1 MPYRFL
7 RTVVAVSVLLAG
19 ELRAAQQESSGI
31 SATARPDSSD
41 LHDAARDEQFRFER
55 TRVRYAPRV
64 WGSSRSSCDE
74 RIGRMCVQ
82 LDDDGPSEWDP
93 LPEDSR
99 VIEAR
104 RALLDALEEIGQ
116 LVPGDAWVLGQRVVY
131 LGEAG
136 DRELATRLAR
146 ECGLAP
152 ESRWWCSALEGMS
165 LHYLSRFE
173 GAGEAFDDALA
184 EMPDDMGAQWLQLDR
199 VVDSG
204 LRSLFEDT
212 EADSLAA
219 LRDRLWVLGDPLF
232 LVPGRDRETE
242 HFARHTLAH
251 ARADARNPYGMRW
264 GDDLTEILVRYGP
277 EVAYEQ
283 DRDSRGVAG
292 PTSVIG
298 HFHPASARFL
308 PLEDHFRFP
317 GRVAPGSWRT
327 DDTGGRSRYVP
338 PYASLIGALE
348 VQRARFRRGD
358 DLLVVL
364 GWAAAGSECEAVPFA
379 IDRALDMGLFL
390 LSDPGMEP
398 EEGTSTVMLQRTDPG
413 PADGPGLRGVASAR
427 VPEGEYLM
435 SLELLDSH
443 GHRAWRARQ
452 GIAQDSLLRGVI
464 ALSDLLLLE
473 PRSAATDGRPAES
486 PEGDALELH
495 LGRVLP
501 GGPRGRGRVEVAWE
515 VYGLSGEEETLS
527 FQLTAVREG
536 RGFLRRAGEVL
547 GLLQPVSPV
556 QIDWREALERGWVNR
571 CVNVS
576 GGILPL
582 LG

>member
-1 MPYRFL
+1 
-7 RTVVAVSVLLAG
+7 
-19 ELRAAQQESSGI
+19 
-31 SATARPDSSD
+31 
-41 LHDAARDEQFRFER
+41 
-55 TRVRYAPRV
+55 
-64 WGSSRSSCDE
+64 
-74 RIGRMCVQ
+74 
-82 LDDDGPSEWDP
+82 
-93 LPEDSR
+93 
-99 VIEAR
+99 
-104 RALLDALEEIGQ
+104 
-116 LVPGDAWVLGQRVVY
+116 
-131 LGEAG
+131 
-136 DRELATRLAR
+136 
-146 ECGLAP
+146 
-152 ESRWWCSALEGMS
+152 
-165 LHYLSRFE
+165 
-173 GAGEAFDDALA
+173 
-184 EMPDDMGAQWLQLDR
+184 MGLDR
-199 VVDSG
+199 LVDSG

-212 EADSLAA
+212 DADSLAA
-219 LRDRLWVLGDPLF
+219 LEDRLWVLGDPLF

-242 HFARHTLAH
+242 HFARHALAH

-277 EVAYEQ
+277 EVAYKQE
-283 DRDSRGVAG
+283 RASRGVAG

-364 GWAAAGSECEAVPFA
+364 GWAAAGSERQADPLEG
-379 IDRALDMGLFL
+379 DRALDMGLFL

-398 EEGTSTVMLQRTDPG
+398 EDGTSTVTLHGKDPG
-413 PADGPGLRGVASAR
+413 PVGGSGLRGVASAR
-427 VPEGEYLM
+427 VPEGQYLM
-435 SLELLDSH
+435 SLELLDSP

-452 GIAQDSLLRGVI
+452 GIAQDSLPQGVI

-473 PRSAATDGRPAES
+473 PRGAAADGRPAES

-501 GGPRGRGRVEVAWE
+501 GAPLSRGRVEVAWE

-527 FQLTAVREG
+527 FQLTAAREG

-556 QIDWREALERGWVNR
+556 QIDWSEALEPQEVTSTESLMFRRLVVDLSSLSPGSIR
-571 CVNVS
+571 LSVS
-576 GGILPL
+576 LRLP
-582 LG
+582 GRTPTTSETVIEVSQGM